1 MTSITDLSPKAL
13 RRAADIQERIGS
25 LQDELKAILGSFS
38 EAPAAQKPAKRRM
51 SAAGRAR
58 IAAGAKARW
67 AKIKAEALTRWSPTR
82 TRRRGMSVAG
92 RARMA
97 AAARE
102 RWRKAK
108 AAGKTTL

>member
-25 LQDELKAILGSFS
+25 LQDELKAILGAFTQ
-38 EAPAAQKPAKRRM
+38 APAVAKAARRGM

-58 IAAGAKARW
+58 IAAGARARW
-67 AKIKAEALTRWSPTR
+67 AKIKAESLTRVSSARAT
-82 TRRRGMSVAG
+82 RRGMSAAVKAKIS
-92 RARMA
+92 A
-97 AAARE
+97 AAKE
-102 RWRKAK
+102 RWRKAR